1 MIGGMTLHRLRRR
14 GLRAALTVASLALA
28 GCQQAY
34 FQALNAPSRDLNPH
48 SEVYDPAHD
57 LALDVYPALGD
68 GTPAPVVVFLYG
80 GSWQHGRREYYRFV
94 GKALSSQGVLVV
106 VPDYRK
112 APLNRFPT
120 FVEDAAA
127 ATAWVHAHAR
137 ALGGDPRRVFIMGH
151 SAGAHIAALLGTDA
165 SYLGRWG
172 MHPRELGGV
181 IGLAGPY
188 DFAPTVNPR
197 IERRVF
203 SGVAEWPRTQP
214 VHFVDGDE
222 PPFLLLHGK
231 ADRKVWS
238 ANSESLARRLR
249 AAGDSVTL
257 RILPGIGHIGLVNG
271 FYSPRFSPALAET
284 VTWIRQGQPATV
296 AARRLASP

>member
-1 MIGGMTLHRLRRR
+1 MRPIRLRRR
-14 GLRAALTVASLALA
+14 GLHVALTLASLALA

-34 FQALNAPSRDLNPH
+34 FTALNAPARDAHPYT
-48 SEVYDPAHD
+48 EVYDPAHE
-57 LALDVYPALGD
+57 LALDVYPAQGVD
-68 GTPAPVVVFLYG
+68 VAAPVVVFLYG

-94 GKALSSQGVLVV
+94 GHALSARGVLVV

-112 APLNRFPT
+112 APRNRFPA

-127 ATAWVHAHAR
+127 ATAWVHANAR
-137 ALGGDPRRVFIMGH
+137 TLGGDPRRIFVMGH
-151 SAGAHIAALLGTDA
+151 SAGAYMAALLGTDDH
-165 SYLGRWG
+165 YLLHWG
-172 MHPRELGGV
+172 MHPRQLAGV

-188 DFAPTVNPR
+188 DFAPTVDER

-203 SGVAEWPRTQP
+203 AGVADWPQTQP

-222 PPFLLLHGK
+222 PPFLLLHGES
-231 ADRKVWS
+231 DRRVWV

-249 AAGDSVTL
+249 AVGGPVTL
-257 RILPGIGHIGLVNG
+257 KILPGVGHVGLVNG

-284 VTWIRQGQPATV
+284 LEWMRQRQPEAVV
-296 AARRLASP
+296 AHGLASPR

>member
-1 MIGGMTLHRLRRR
+1 MTLPGLRRH
-14 GLRAALTVASLALA
+14 GLRAAIALAALAMA

-34 FQALNAPSRDLNPH
+34 FRALNAPARDVLPQ
-48 SEVYDPAHD
+48 SEEYDARHG
-57 LALDVYPALGD
+57 LSLDVYPAIG
-68 GTPAPVVVFLYG
+68 GHGRAPIVVFLYG

-94 GKALSSQGVLVV
+94 GNALSAQGLVVV

-112 APLNRFPT
+112 APADPFPS

-127 ATAWVHAHAR
+127 ATAWAHTHAA
-137 ALGGDPRRVFIMGH
+137 ALGGDPRRIYVMGH

-165 SYLGRWG
+165 RYLVRWG
-172 MHPRELGGV
+172 LHPRELGGV

-188 DFAPTVNPR
+188 DFEPTVNAR

-203 SGVAEWPRTQP
+203 PDVGDWPQTQP

-222 PPFLLLHGK
+222 PRFLLLHG
-231 ADRKVWS
+231 ASDRKVWA

-249 AAGDSVTL
+249 AAGDDVTL
-257 RILPGIGHIGLVNG
+257 KLLPGVGHIGLVNG
-271 FYSPRFSPALAET
+271 FVSPRFSPALAET
-284 VTWIRQGQPATV
+284 VAWIRQGPPAAV
-296 AARRLASP
+296 AAHRLASPR